1 MDTIKSV
8 CISLKILHACIKQI
22 KGSWRAAVNKV
33 VLGGVNLG
41 WNGGVEGPRPSIS
54 LQLFMQ
60 ASKELIY
67 FYVSLSHFHL
77 PQFLFPLQ
85 ISTAIILSFWVCHI
99 FSFPP
104 FLILM
109 WSLSN
114 PGSST
119 IIIHQILI
127 SLCFLVP
134 APPTPPHA
142 PSSSLYFIYS
152 PNSFLLFISFLISF
166 QRQREASKS
175 GFVVIVTR
183 GLAAFEEENSG
194 ARCGDDAYCHDN
206 VVYIF
211 FSISVE
217 VCCVMSLFH
226 LCLHQGIIQT
236 DFICPQKAANHRCFG
251 LCCDSSGVSFKGV
264 YIEISHF

>member
-1 MDTIKSV
+1 
-8 CISLKILHACIKQI
+8 
-22 KGSWRAAVNKV
+22 
-33 VLGGVNLG
+33 
-41 WNGGVEGPRPSIS
+41 
-54 LQLFMQ
+54 
-60 ASKELIY
+60 
-67 FYVSLSHFHL
+67 
-77 PQFLFPLQ
+77 
-85 ISTAIILSFWVCHI
+85 
-99 FSFPP
+99 
-104 FLILM
+104 M

-134 APPTPPHA
+134 APPPLLHA
-142 PSSSLYFIYS
+142 PSSSSSLCFIHS
-152 PNSFLLFISFLISF
+152 PNSSFLLFISFLISF

-206 VVYIF
+206 VVFF
-211 FSISVE
+211 FSISLE
-217 VCCVMSLFH
+217 VCSVMSLFH

-236 DFICPQKAANHRCFG
+236 DFICPRKPANHRCFG
-251 LCCDSSGVSFKGV
+251 LCCDSSGVSFKGEN
-264 YIEISHF
+264 IEISHF